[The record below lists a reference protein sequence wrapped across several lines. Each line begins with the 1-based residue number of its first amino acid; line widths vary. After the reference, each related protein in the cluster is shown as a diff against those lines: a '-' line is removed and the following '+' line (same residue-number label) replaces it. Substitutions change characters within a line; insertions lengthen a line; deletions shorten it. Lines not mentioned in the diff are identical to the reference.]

1 MRTEVKYIY
10 RLDFI
15 LDEKDLNGD
24 PERLTIAERLA
35 ILDEWADASSEGM
48 LKMVSSDPL
57 YGGEKGRLVFLN
69 PLTVRT
75 ITLEQEPN
83 RNSKRYYHCSA
94 TVQDA

>member
-1 MRTEVKYIY
+1 M
-10 RLDFI
+10 
-15 LDEKDLNGD
+15 
-24 PERLTIAERLA
+24 TIAERLA

-75 ITLEQEPN
+75 ITLEESAAQEP
-83 RNSKRYYHCSA
+83 RRYYHCSA